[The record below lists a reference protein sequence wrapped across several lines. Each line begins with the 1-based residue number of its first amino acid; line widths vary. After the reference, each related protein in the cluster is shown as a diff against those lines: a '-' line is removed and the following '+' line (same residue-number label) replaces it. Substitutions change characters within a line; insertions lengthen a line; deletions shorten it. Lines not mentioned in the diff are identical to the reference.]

1 MVLQR
6 SLFFV
11 LLTFAS
17 ICNGQTSTFNDVAP
31 ILYKNCTNCHRSGG
45 GAPFSMLS
53 YNSISPWTTSMVHAL
68 QHGEMPPWGADTSYM
83 HFINER
89 PISQSDK
96 TALLNWIYDGALE
109 GNPALL
115 PPAPIYPLYQL
126 KGVPDTIIQMTLF
139 KSNASYDDA
148 YNTLVVP
155 LNLGQIRY
163 IRALELVPSDPSLI
177 PSTKPISL
185 GEGR

>member
-53 YNSISPWTTSMVHAL
+53 FNSISPWTTSMVHAL

-83 HFINER
+83 HFVNER
-89 PISQSDK
+89 PIS
-96 TALLNWIYDGALE
+96 
-109 GNPALL
+109 
-115 PPAPIYPLYQL
+115 
-126 KGVPDTIIQMTLF
+126 
-139 KSNASYDDA
+139 
-148 YNTLVVP
+148 
-155 LNLGQIRY
+155 
-163 IRALELVPSDPSLI
+163 
-177 PSTKPISL
+177 
-185 GEGR
+185 